1 MASDLERTCG
11 TSLAPVLLI
20 MMPAAPNKPP
30 VEPTES
36 PDDVDF
42 APEAGPKDTEF
53 KKEKDAKDLTSGG
66 FDLIP

>member
-1 MASDLERTCG
+1 
-11 TSLAPVLLI
+11 
-20 MMPAAPNKPP
+20 MMPDAPKKPP
-30 VEPTES
+30 VDPTERPS
-36 PDDVDF
+36 DDDF